1 MNKVFFLISLL
12 LSSPLIASISQPKF
26 PDTFFTVYKYVFQ
39 NSTTTDRYSGLI
51 AEDDANKLLIITAM
65 YPSGFEQ
72 TLFNQALY
80 YITGDEDGNIT
91 ECVCFKSPYVPYFS
105 AFKKFELYSQS
116 EDEIIWQVTDLP
128 LPPGVTIF
136 FRIKKVTPNIPEENM
151 ILDSVPGYSTATGN
165 TTYFAFQASHSD
177 DRLFIIPELCTK
189 VPCKSNLY
197 PKKDKFPFLNDWND
211 GYFH

>member
-1 MNKVFFLISLL
+1 
-12 LSSPLIASISQPKF
+12 
-26 PDTFFTVYKYVFQ
+26 
-39 NSTTTDRYSGLI
+39 
-51 AEDDANKLLIITAM
+51 M

-91 ECVCFKSPYVPYFS
+91 ECVCYKSLPYFS

-136 FRIKKVTPNIPEENM
+136 FRVKKVTPNIPEENM

-165 TTYFAFQASHSD
+165 TTYFGFRASHSD